1 METIFQGIVD
11 IINALP
17 AGPYFVFETP
27 FPAFEQIS
35 GGNTNFGSSDFGS
48 TFNVGSTFGDL
59 NIGNTEV
66 AGVSA
71 DGISN

>member
-27 FPAFEQIS
+27 FPALEQIS
-35 GGNTNFGSSDFGS
+35 EGNTNFGS
-48 TFNVGSTFGDL
+48 TFDVGSTFGDL
-59 NIGNTEV
+59 NIGNTDV
-66 AGVSA
+66 SGVSA
-71 DGISN
+71 DGIAE

>member
-35 GGNTNFGSSDFGS
+35 EGNTNF
-48 TFNVGSTFGDL
+48 GSTFGDL
-59 NIGNTEV
+59 NLGSTGILDVDASTDESIHISGADL
-66 AGVSA
+66 AG
-71 DGISN
+71 

>member
-27 FPAFEQIS
+27 FPNMEQITN
-35 GGNTNFGSSDFGS
+35 GGDTNF
-48 TFNVGSTFGDL
+48 GSTFGDL
-59 NIGNTEV
+59 NLGSTDILDVDASTDESIHISGADL
-66 AGVSA
+66 AG
-71 DGISN
+71 

>member
-35 GGNTNFGSSDFGS
+35 EGNTNF
-48 TFNVGSTFGDL
+48 GSTFGDL
-59 NIGNTEV
+59 NLGSTDILDVDASTDESIHISG
-66 AGVSA
+66 A
-71 DGISN
+71 DLAE

>member
-35 GGNTNFGSSDFGS
+35 EGNTNF
-48 TFNVGSTFGDL
+48 GSTFGDL
-59 NIGNTEV
+59 NLGSTDILDVDASTDESIHISGADL
-66 AGVSA
+66 AG
-71 DGISN
+71 

>member
-27 FPAFEQIS
+27 FPALEQIS
-35 GGNTNFGSSDFGS
+35 EGNTNF
-48 TFNVGSTFGDL
+48 GSTFGDL
-59 NIGNTEV
+59 NLGSTDILDVDASTDESIHISG
-66 AGVSA
+66 A
-71 DGISN
+71 DLTD

>member
-35 GGNTNFGSSDFGS
+35 EGNTNF
-48 TFNVGSTFGDL
+48 GSTFGDL
-59 NIGNTEV
+59 NLGSTDILDVDASTDESIHISG
-66 AGVSA
+66 A
-71 DGISN
+71 DLDG